1 MPNTKFQ
8 YVYDQDGELLSTIFP
23 SGLINEN
30 VYNLDGQLSQE
41 INGEDKIDYN
51 YDENGNVVEIFKTE
65 IY

>member
-30 VYNLDGQLSQE
+30 VYNLDGD
-41 INGEDKIDYN
+41 N
-51 YDENGNVVEIFKTE
+51 
-65 IY
+65 